1 VNPIISGIIVQNFV
15 AMVIWFPGFV
25 HPCLELLGN
34 VRVEELRLMLR
45 VQENVSSN
53 LGPYTGYTD

>member
-1 VNPIISGIIVQNFV
+1 
-15 AMVIWFPGFV
+15 MVTWCPEFV

-45 VQENVSSN
+45 VRENVGSN
-53 LGPYTGYTD
+53 LGPYRGYTD